1 MKIRHLQ
8 KVDAANVI
16 DDNNKPSEEKVDTG
30 ALFSLLNKTSAPQD
44 DSEEETDSQ
53 TSVVLGN

>member
-8 KVDAANVI
+8 KVDAANVV

-30 ALFSLLNKTSAPQD
+30 ALFSLLKKAAVPQN
-44 DSEEETDSQ
+44 DSEAEVDSQ
-53 TSVVLGN
+53 ASVILGK

>member
-8 KVDAANVI
+8 EVNAANVV

-30 ALFSLLNKTSAPQD
+30 ALFSLLKKTATPQD
-44 DSEEETDSQ
+44 DNQ
-53 TSVVLGN
+53 TSVILGN

>member
-8 KVDAANVI
+8 KVDAATAV

-30 ALFSLLNKTSAPQD
+30 ALFSLLKKTTPP
-44 DSEEETDSQ
+44 
-53 TSVVLGN
+53 LF

>member
-8 KVDAANVI
+8 KVYAANVI

-30 ALFSLLNKTSAPQD
+30 ALFSLLKKTAAPQD
-44 DSEEETDSQ
+44 DSEEEVDNQ
-53 TSVVLGN
+53 VSVVLGN

>member
-8 KVDAANVI
+8 KIDAANVI

-30 ALFSLLNKTSAPQD
+30 ALFSLLKKTVAPQD
-44 DSEEETDSQ
+44 DSEEEVDSQ
-53 TSVVLGN
+53 ASVVLGK

>member
-8 KVDAANVI
+8 KVNAADATDVI

-30 ALFSLLNKTSAPQD
+30 ALFSLLKKTEAPQND
-44 DSEEETDSQ
+44 NQ
-53 TSVVLGN
+53 ASVVLGN